1 MNECLKNLSER
12 YFNVKFAKMISTG
25 TWLEKLDY
33 RTCARAHA
41 NNFID
46 AKQHF
51 DEIALPALL
60 VYKDSKLVNVYL
72 RMVDSVG
79 FNFDMDDVEEFLI
92 E

>member
-1 MNECLKNLSER
+1 MLNSRRWSRLVRDLKDC
-12 YFNVKFAKMISTG
+12 YG
-25 TWLEKLDY
+25 TCTRVDCCDFVE
-33 RTCARAHA
+33 
-41 NNFID
+41 

>member
-1 MNECLKNLSER
+1 MALKVLLLR
-12 YFNVKFAKMISTG
+12 VH
-25 TWLEKLDY
+25 
-33 RTCARAHA
+33 CH
-41 NNFID
+41 NFIE